1 MLTTTTTA
9 TILVA
14 TPAGAQAPAAPVATG
29 LSWGSNNYGELGD
42 GTMTARNRPVNTVGL
57 PNLTAMSAGSS
68 GAFSVAL
75 DELGN
80 VWAWGTNTQGELGDG
95 TTTPHGTPIKVPGL
109 TRVTQ
114 VTAGGAHVL
123 ALRSDGT
130 VWAWGDNR
138 YGQLGAGQGPE
149 QDATPK
155 PVPGLTD
162 VKQISAGEGHN
173 LALKADGTVW
183 GWGYNEYGQLG
194 TLAQQVIYTPVQIHG
209 IGKVVAQLSAG
220 TFHSV
225 ALRTDGSVWAW
236 GSNGCGQV
244 SPATSWNAVHTV
256 PVRIPRL
263 SGVLQVSA
271 GRENTLV
278 VSADGYQGRVLGWG
292 CNSNG
297 ELASEIWPIT
307 FPVPVDYLPTDMVEV
322 SHRRTHTMALRA
334 DGTVWT
340 WGANN
345 RGQLGIGITGGYY
358 GASQVP
364 GLRGVRH
371 VAAGYAHS
379 LAIAP
384 PISGNIPLDRG

>member
-1 MLTTTTTA
+1 MKSRSGGLATVPEPEEALVGPRPASSSVRRGARRGRSAWAAALAAVLTTTTTA

-138 YGQLGAGQGPE
+138 YGQGRGGGGP
-149 QDATPK
+149 P
-155 PVPGLTD
+155 PG
-162 VKQISAGEGHN
+162 
-173 LALKADGTVW
+173 
-183 GWGYNEYGQLG
+183 
-194 TLAQQVIYTPVQIHG
+194 P
-209 IGKVVAQLSAG
+209 
-220 TFHSV
+220 
-225 ALRTDGSVWAW
+225 
-236 GSNGCGQV
+236 
-244 SPATSWNAVHTV
+244 P
-256 PVRIPRL
+256 PP
-263 SGVLQVSA
+263 
-271 GRENTLV
+271 
-278 VSADGYQGRVLGWG
+278 
-292 CNSNG
+292 
-297 ELASEIWPIT
+297 
-307 FPVPVDYLPTDMVEV
+307 
-322 SHRRTHTMALRA
+322 
-334 DGTVWT
+334 
-340 WGANN
+340 
-345 RGQLGIGITGGYY
+345 
-358 GASQVP
+358 P
-364 GLRGVRH
+364 G
-371 VAAGYAHS
+371 
-379 LAIAP
+379 
-384 PISGNIPLDRG
+384 